1 MKYARIVNNEVF
13 ETFTP
18 PTGVGISE
26 CFTSELVAQ
35 FIECPENVEQHWTYD
50 GSTFTEP
57 VVVVRELPADQ
68 VIIVAE

>member
-1 MKYARIVNNEVF
+1 MKYARVVNNLVW

-18 PTGVGISE
+18 PTGVDISE
-26 CFTSELVAQ
+26 CFTAELVSQ
-35 FIECPENVEQHWTYD
+35 FTECPNNVEIDWTYD

-57 VVVVRELPADQ
+57 VVPELPADQ